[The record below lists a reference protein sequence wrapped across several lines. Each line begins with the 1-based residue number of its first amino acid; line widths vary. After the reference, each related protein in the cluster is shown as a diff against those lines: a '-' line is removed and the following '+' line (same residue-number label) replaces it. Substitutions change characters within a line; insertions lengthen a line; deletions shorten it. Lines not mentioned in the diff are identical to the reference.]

1 MSIKVEVA
9 NKEHE
14 IIGSLTEKDFATWK
28 RAMGGNVGILWK
40 GGDAEGVIIDSVR
53 LMKSTLGPG
62 SHQGLLAVKVPLAQN
77 FGQADVEAWQLA

>member
-1 MSIKVEVA
+1 MIKVEVTDKM
-9 NKEHE
+9 NE
-14 IIGSLTEKDFATWK
+14 IVGQVTEKDFAAWK

-62 SHQGLLAVKVPLAQN
+62 SHKGLLAVKVPLPQN